1 MNCETLGEKKRKVKI
16 TILWVVRN
24 VMCLPAPCIPASQG
38 SSEITNENVHVAE
51 NSGEKN
57 SANTD
62 KKKLRHQ
69 HVWRWE
75 NCLLPQ
81 TKAKFLKLTLPSGM

>member
-1 MNCETLGEKKRKVKI
+1 MKIGYNYSATFITAENFPLSRGKVNCETLGEKKRKVKI

-62 KKKLRHQ
+62 RKS
-69 HVWRWE
+69 VV
-75 NCLLPQ
+75 
-81 TKAKFLKLTLPSGM
+81 